1 MPLVEIP
8 RDYTL
13 LVEGP
18 SKVTVVKGKLD
29 SFGAEI
35 EEGEVVTV
43 EPFRALPLYAS
54 GEAKV
59 DLEHGKFWFV
69 RGRTVPESWV
79 KAAEEIASTGPKR
92 ILVVGDIDSGKTAF
106 STLLLNT
113 LVREGG
119 RKIAVIDADVGQ
131 KSIGPPGALGMGLA
145 EQPAV
150 SLSSVAFEDGFFIG
164 SFTPAGLLHRAVV
177 GALLLSRK
185 AEALGADTVLVD
197 TAGWVHEWGG
207 RELKLTEALALQPDF
222 IVFVGAEEELSQVY
236 KPISGLFPSVRVD
249 SPSVLR
255 RRSREERREY
265 RRYLYRRWFSG
276 ALERIVTL
284 DKYRLL
290 FTLLFN
296 GIPLSSDEVKK
307 AESFLGSRVKF
318 AERVEN
324 SLILFTDEAPKRDV
338 ELLKAMFS
346 ASEVHILSGSEI
358 LYNVVAF
365 SSREKY
371 LEGLGIV
378 TSLDP
383 AGKTMRVFTTVEPK
397 EGMVIMAGSFKLNP
411 ISFEEILVEKTSFL

>member
-8 RDYTL
+8 QGYTL

-18 SKVTVVKGKLD
+18 SKIAVIKGGLD
-29 SFGAEI
+29 AFGAELS
-35 EEGEVVTV
+35 EGEIVTV
-43 EPFRALPLYAS
+43 EPFRALPLYARE
-54 GEAKV
+54 EARV
-59 DLEHGKFWFV
+59 DLEQGKFWFV
-69 RGRTVPESWV
+69 KGRTVPESWV
-79 KAAEEIASTGPKR
+79 KAAEEIASVGPR
-92 ILVVGDIDSGKTAF
+92 RVIVVGDTDSGKTAF

-113 LVREGG
+113 LVSRG
-119 RKIAVIDADVGQ
+119 RRVAVVDADVGQ

-145 EQPAV
+145 ERTVV

-185 AEALGADTVLVD
+185 AESLGADTVLVD

-207 RELKLTEALALQPDF
+207 RELKLTEALALQPD
-222 IVFVGAEEELSQVY
+222 IVVFVGAEEELSQVY

-249 SPSVLR
+249 SPSILR

-276 ALERIVTL
+276 ALERTVLL
-284 DKYRLL
+284 DRCKLL
-290 FTLLFN
+290 FTVLFN
-296 GIPLSSDEVKK
+296 GVPLSPDEVKK

-324 SLILFTDEAPKRDV
+324 SVILFTDEAPKRDV
-338 ELLKAMFS
+338 ELLKALLS
-346 ASEVHILSGSEI
+346 ASEIHVLSGSEI

-365 SSREKY
+365 SSRKKY
-371 LEGLGIV
+371 LEGLGVI
-378 TSLDP
+378 TDFDP
-383 AGKTMRVFTTVEPK
+383 ASRTMRVLTAVEPK
-397 EGMVIMAGSFKLNP
+397 EEMIIMVGSFKLNP
-411 ISFEEILVEKTSFL
+411 VSFEEILVEKTSFL